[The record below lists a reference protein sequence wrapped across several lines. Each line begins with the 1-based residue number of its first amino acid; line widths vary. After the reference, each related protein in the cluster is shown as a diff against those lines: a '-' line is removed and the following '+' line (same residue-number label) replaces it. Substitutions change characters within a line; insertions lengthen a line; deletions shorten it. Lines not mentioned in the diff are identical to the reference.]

1 LGHALAW
8 PCTLGRILEWESGMR
23 VLLSIRPEHVENI
36 RRVETFEFRRRMF
49 ARRDAHRSDLLRPV
63 GRPRRQFDIA
73 DIIEGARRRALW
85 ASTAKGSGIS
95 KDYFDAYF
103 EGRPRGFA
111 LRSGALA
118 HMMSRFVRRVV
129 RQFHAAAVLYVCAA
143 RRCLCPMRQPC
154 LL

>member
-1 LGHALAW
+1 
-8 PCTLGRILEWESGMR
+8 MR

-36 RRVETFEFRRRMF
+36 RSGIKTFEFRRRMF
-49 ARRDAHRSDLLRPV
+49 ARRDVRTVMIYCTRPV
-63 GRPRRQFDIA
+63 GRLVGEFDIA
-73 DIIEGARRRALW
+73 DILEDEPEALW

-111 LRSGALA
+111 LQIGSLRLYDEPICPSEWFDNFTPPQSY
-118 HMMSRFVRRVV
+118 MYV
-129 RQFHAAAVLYVCAA
+129 QPAAACGA
-143 RRCLCPMRQPC
+143 PMRQPH